1 MYVHFHLI
9 LFAFAFI
16 ISNTP
21 YQKRWRLVHQ
31 PIILQILI
39 KTQRKSSKNF
49 KPSINNVDSKGT
61 NFTKKNWLSMCLL
74 AVLGSQGTVVKYT
87 TAMLIRTVDYS
98 FNSYY
103 VTLFEQ
109 IFCLF
114 FLDTWVNNTSLCS
127 L

>member
-9 LFAFAFI
+9 LFAFAFV

-49 KPSINNVDSKGT
+49 KPSINNVDSTGT
-61 NFTKKNWLSMCLL
+61 NFTKKNLAFYVPIGCVRFARYCGKIYNRHVNPYGGLL
-74 AVLGSQGTVVKYT
+74 
-87 TAMLIRTVDYS
+87 
-98 FNSYY
+98 F
-103 VTLFEQ
+103 
-109 IFCLF
+109 
-114 FLDTWVNNTSLCS
+114 
-127 L
+127 